1 MRNYLYGTPAEIPV
15 TFFLKNR
22 PVNLTGCH
30 IGIFIKTLIN
40 ESLIMSQIQV
50 CLCTIV
56 CYKNFSVLNRVHCS
70 GVDIDIRIKLLHGY
84 LISSR
89 FQKTPQRC
97 SCDSLSETGNNSS
110 CNKYV
115 FHCHFDFLLH
125 HPLLIKK
132 RQMQL
137 SEGT

>member
-56 CYKNFSVLNRVHCS
+56 FYKNFSVLNRVHGS
-70 GVDIDIRIKLLHGY
+70 RINVDIWIELLHGDFVAT
-84 LISSR
+84 R
-89 FQKTPQRC
+89 FEQT
-97 SCDSLSETGNNSS
+97 S
-110 CNKYV
+110 
-115 FHCHFDFLLH
+115 
-125 HPLLIKK
+125 
-132 RQMQL
+132 
-137 SEGT
+137 

>member
-56 CYKNFSVLNRVHCS
+56 CYKNFSVLNGVHSSRVNINV
-70 GVDIDIRIKLLHGY
+70 GIKLLHGD
-84 LISSR
+84 LIASC
-89 FQKTPQRC
+89 FKKTPQRC
-97 SCDSLSETGNNSS
+97 SCDSLSKT
-110 CNKYV
+110 
-115 FHCHFDFLLH
+115 
-125 HPLLIKK
+125 
-132 RQMQL
+132 
-137 SEGT
+137 